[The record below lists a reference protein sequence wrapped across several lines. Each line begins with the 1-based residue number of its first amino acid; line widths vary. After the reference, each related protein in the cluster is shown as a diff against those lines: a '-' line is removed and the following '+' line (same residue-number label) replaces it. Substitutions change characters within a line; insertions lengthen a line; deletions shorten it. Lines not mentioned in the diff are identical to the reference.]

1 MPLLGEL
8 LRYRGYD
15 GHSQVD
21 RGIKQ
26 KRNNPAAQ
34 TAALDSGRRRRSDTR
49 SSFNS
54 GTREAVAFLIL
65 GALATTLADYAQRS
79 CLGGA
84 NLTRRKR
91 W

>member
-1 MPLLGEL
+1 MSLLGEL

-34 TAALDSGRRRRSDTR
+34 MAAVDSGRRRRSDTHW
-49 SSFNS
+49 SFNS
-54 GTREAVAFLIL
+54 GTREAVVFLIL
-65 GALATTLADYAQRS
+65 GALASAGPSLYA
-79 CLGGA
+79 
-84 NLTRRKR
+84 
-91 W
+91 